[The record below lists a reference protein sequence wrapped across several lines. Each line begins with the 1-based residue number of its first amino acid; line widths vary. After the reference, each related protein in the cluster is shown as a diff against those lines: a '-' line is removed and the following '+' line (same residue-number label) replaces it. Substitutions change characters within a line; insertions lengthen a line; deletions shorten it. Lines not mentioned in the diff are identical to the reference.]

1 MSPTIILA
9 ILLALSV
16 AGNGWQYHEHGKD
29 LVQIG
34 TTKQL
39 ADDTKLAA
47 QTCST
52 SVDKL
57 ATKGET
63 QHAAV
68 LASLQAQAGKVA
80 DLKGATI
87 AALNAKP
94 ADPADLC
101 KSLAIYLHDQ
111 IKAEKTGG
119 PK

>member
-1 MSPTIILA
+1 MNPTILLA

-29 LVQIG
+29 LVKIG
-34 TTKQL
+34 TTEQL
-39 ADDTKLAA
+39 ANDTKAA
-47 QTCST
+47 AAVCST
-52 SVDKL
+52 SVDDL
-57 ATKGET
+57 AKKGET

-101 KSLAIYLHDQ
+101 KSLEIYLRAQ
-111 IKAEKTGG
+111 IKSERGAK
-119 PK
+119 